1 MCLTPASPTPPLPS
15 FSLAHCPRAV
25 LLVSSL
31 TLRPEAGP
39 GLGKVTTEK
48 RQEWEAARTQET
60 SVPQPQGRHSQ
71 GEKSLEAS
79 GVSPTS
85 LCYGEWLMEGWWGRR
100 R

>member
-1 MCLTPASPTPPLPS
+1 MCLTPASPTLPLPS
-15 FSLAHCPRAV
+15 FSLAHCCRAV

-31 TLRPEAGP
+31 MLRPEAGP

-60 SVPQPQGRHSQ
+60 SVPQPQGRHSW

>member
-1 MCLTPASPTPPLPS
+1 MCLTPASPTPLLPS
-15 FSLAHCPRAV
+15 SSAHCCRAV

-60 SVPQPQGRHSQ
+60 SVPQPQGRHSR

>member
-1 MCLTPASPTPPLPS
+1 M
-15 FSLAHCPRAV
+15 
-25 LLVSSL
+25 
-31 TLRPEAGP
+31 
-39 GLGKVTTEK
+39 
-48 RQEWEAARTQET
+48 
-60 SVPQPQGRHSQ
+60 PQPQGWHSR